1 MKCFSETYL
10 LFILECKKFFFF
22 VNYLEENGFSVFAL
36 WTGVILGPGEGR
48 ISNDVS
54 HDLGQLVDFVHDLVD
69 VDAAAVSQLK
79 ETAKS

>member
-1 MKCFSETYL
+1 MGA
-10 LFILECKKFFFF
+10 
-22 VNYLEENGFSVFAL
+22 VNVGADVVESHLVLGSSRIGLGENGFSVFAL

-48 ISNDVS
+48 VSNDVS

>member
-1 MKCFSETYL
+1 M
-10 LFILECKKFFFF
+10 
-22 VNYLEENGFSVFAL
+22 FAL

-48 ISNDVS
+48 VSNDVS